1 MRRATWIISLGVIL
15 FCSEL
20 HATTIIALVRPDEI
34 LIAADS
40 KVKSI
45 GSGAIFET
53 TGCKIQKI
61 GSVFFAYGGL
71 MQMAGFNVP
80 GLVAQAFGQGQAP
93 VTSMAE
99 LESLVANAMAKS
111 VKADRRTLKW
121 STTIFVFGF
130 ERRSFLYDRRFVPV
144 LSQGKTTVKI
154 ERTDCPPNCP
164 IIVALSATGAPGIFV
179 QKNPSYWKEHGDI
192 EFLKQL
198 IATDIK
204 AAPQESGLPIDILR
218 VNSEGAEWIQK
229 KPECE

>member
-1 MRRATWIISLGVIL
+1 
-15 FCSEL
+15 
-20 HATTIIALVRPDEI
+20 
-34 LIAADS
+34 
-40 KVKSI
+40 
-45 GSGAIFET
+45 
-53 TGCKIQKI
+53 
-61 GSVFFAYGGL
+61 
-71 MQMAGFNVP
+71 
-80 GLVAQAFGQGQAP
+80 
-93 VTSMAE
+93 
-99 LESLVANAMAKS
+99 
-111 VKADRRTLKW
+111 
-121 STTIFVFGF
+121 VFGF

-144 LSQGKTTVKI
+144 LSQGKTRVKI
-154 ERTDCPPNCP
+154 GRKDYLPNCP